1 MYDILGDIYIF
12 LMFFREKLDAEASV
26 SSPGGRSSMPKTR
39 ALVVALLERLN
50 LLLTVTIAPE
60 GAVHITRSFSITPET
75 NKSRK
80 NSLSSIDKP
89 QRALCTSRAASQSRP
104 RPKKHVSIVLVLLI
118 SPRGRCAHH
127 AQLLNHARDQK
138 NM

>member
-1 MYDILGDIYIF
+1 MFILGDIYFQYMIF
-12 LMFFREKLDAEASV
+12 WVIYFQYRIFWVIYFQCMIFWVIYRFFMFFREKLDAEASV

-75 NKSRK
+75 NKPRK
-80 NSLSSIDKP
+80 NSLSSID
-89 QRALCTSRAASQSRP
+89 
-104 RPKKHVSIVLVLLI
+104 
-118 SPRGRCAHH
+118 
-127 AQLLNHARDQK
+127 
-138 NM
+138 